1 MRIGKGWVTYL
12 FSYTMRDNDVW
23 GGWVVVVVVGGL
35 SPMTF
40 WKSENLSNFKVHKL
54 SWTVNELCT
63 YLIIYEKKSSN
74 IYKISKK
81 LAKLNSLIEKKLCIL
96 LQSFTSFAIYATLHF
111 SVVSSSKKQTHTHIQ
126 AKRQRK
132 LETFNYN
139 RNIQL

>member
-1 MRIGKGWVTYL
+1 MKIGKGGESHICFRTQCVIMTL
-12 FSYTMRDNDVW
+12 
-23 GGWVVVVVVGGL
+23 GGRGRGGGL
-35 SPMTF
+35 SLMTF
-40 WKSENLSNFKVHKL
+40 WNSEKLSNFKVHKL

-126 AKRQRK
+126 ATKQRK
-132 LETFNYN
+132 LEIFNYN